1 MKTRYIIIALLLFGL
16 NAQAQVATITGKVVS
31 VADGDTFTLLVN
43 GNRQQKIR
51 LHGIDC
57 PEKRQDFGQVAKEFT
72 SKQVFGKT
80 ITVKPTDTDR
90 YGRTIA
96 IVLLADQI
104 SLNELL
110 LKNGL
115 AWHYLQY
122 DKNPDWNKLEQTARK
137 KKVGLWQQANAVAPW
152 TFRHTKRSAYN
163 KN

>member
-1 MKTRYIIIALLLFGL
+1 MKARYILLALLLFGL
-16 NAQAQVATITGKVVS
+16 NIQAQIATITGKVVA

-57 PEKRQDFGQVAKEFT
+57 PEKRQDFGQVAKDFT
-72 SKQVFGKT
+72 SKEVFGKT

-96 IVLLADQI
+96 IVLLPDQI

-115 AWHYLQY
+115 AWHYTQY
-122 DKNPDWNKLEQTARK
+122 DKNPQWKKLEQIARK
-137 KKVGLWQQANAVAPW
+137 NNVGLWQQPNAVAPW
-152 TFRHTKRSAYN
+152 TFRHAQRNAYN
-163 KN
+163 RN

>member
-1 MKTRYIIIALLLFGL
+1 MITKYIIIAFLLFGL
-16 NAQAQVATITGKVVS
+16 NAQAQVAAITGRVVA

-43 GNRQQKIR
+43 GKRQLKIR

-57 PEKRQDFGQVAKEFT
+57 PEKKQDFGQVAKDFT

-80 ITVKPTDTDR
+80 VTVKPTDTDR

-122 DKNPDWNKLEQTARK
+122 DKNPNWNKLEQSARK
-137 KKVGLWQQANAVAPW
+137 KKIGLWRQPNAVAPW
-152 TFRHTKRSAYN
+152 TFRHNKQNAYS

>member
-1 MKTRYIIIALLLFGL
+1 MKTKHILIALFFFTF
-16 NAQAQVATITGKVVS
+16 NSQAQVAAITGKVVS

-43 GNRQQKIR
+43 GNQQVKIR

-57 PEKRQDFGQVAKEFT
+57 PEKKQDFGQVAKEFT
-72 SKQVFGKT
+72 SKKVFEKT
-80 ITVKPTDTDR
+80 ITVKPTDIDR

-96 IVLLADQI
+96 IVLLPNSI

-122 DKNPDWNKLEQTARK
+122 DKNPNWSKLEQSARNSK
-137 KKVGLWQQANAVAPW
+137 IGLWQLDQPVAPW
-152 TFRHTKRSAYN
+152 SFRHLKRIAYKN
-163 KN
+163 K

>member
-1 MKTRYIIIALLLFGL
+1 MNTRYLIIALLLFGL
-16 NAQAQVATITGKVVS
+16 NAQAQVANLTGKVVA

-51 LHGIDC
+51 LHGVDC
-57 PEKRQDFGQVAKEFT
+57 PEKRQDFGQVAKDFT

-80 ITVKPTDTDR
+80 ITVKPTDIDR

-96 IVLLADQI
+96 IVLLPDQV

-115 AWHYLQY
+115 AWHYTQY
-122 DKNPDWNKLEQTARK
+122 DKNPHWYKLEQIARK
-137 KKVGLWQQANAVAPW
+137 NKVGLWRQPNAVAPW
-152 TFRHTKRSAYN
+152 TFRHTKRNAYN
-163 KN
+163 TN

>member
-1 MKTRYIIIALLLFGL
+1 MLFGL
-16 NAQAQVATITGKVVS
+16 NAQAQIATIKGKVVA

-43 GNRQQKIR
+43 GSRQQKIR

-57 PEKRQDFGQVAKEFT
+57 PEKRQDFGQVAKDFT

-96 IVLLADQI
+96 IVLLPGQV

-115 AWHYLQY
+115 AWHYTQY
-122 DKNPDWNKLEQTARK
+122 DKNSQWKKLEQSARNN
-137 KKVGLWQQANAVAPW
+137 KVGLWQQPNAVAPW
-152 TFRHTKRSAYN
+152 TFRHTKRNAYN
-163 KN
+163 TN

>member
-1 MKTRYIIIALLLFGL
+1 MKARYMIIALLLFGL
-16 NAQAQVATITGKVVS
+16 NIQAQIANITGKVVA

-51 LHGIDC
+51 LHGVDC
-57 PEKRQDFGQVAKEFT
+57 PEKKQDFGQVAKDFT

-80 ITVKPTDTDR
+80 ITVKPTDIDR

-96 IVLLADQI
+96 IVLLPDQI

-115 AWHYLQY
+115 AWHYTQY
-122 DKNPDWNKLEQTARK
+122 DKNPHWNKLEQIARK
-137 KKVGLWQQANAVAPW
+137 NKVGLWRQPDAVAPW
-152 TFRHTKRSAYN
+152 TFRHSKRNAYN
-163 KN
+163 TN

>member
-1 MKTRYIIIALLLFGL
+1 MKTGYLIIALLLFGL
-16 NAQAQVATITGKVVS
+16 NAQAQIATITGKVVA

-43 GNRQQKIR
+43 GSRQQKIR

-57 PEKRQDFGQVAKEFT
+57 PEKKQDFGQVAKDFT

-80 ITVKPTDTDR
+80 ITVKPTDIDR

-96 IVLLADQI
+96 IVLLPDQI

-115 AWHYLQY
+115 AWHYVQY
-122 DKNPDWNKLEQTARK
+122 DKNQQWNKLEQIARK
-137 KKVGLWQQANAVAPW
+137 NKVGLWQQPNAVAPW
-152 TFRHTKRSAYN
+152 TFRHTKRNAYN
-163 KN
+163 TN

>member
-1 MKTRYIIIALLLFGL
+1 MKKTYIIITLLLFVL
-16 NAQAQVATITGKVVS
+16 NIQAQIATITGKVIS
-31 VADGDTFTLLVN
+31 IADGDTFTLLIN
-43 GNRQQKIR
+43 GSRQQKIR

-57 PEKRQDFGQVAKEFT
+57 PEKKQDFGQVAKEFT

-80 ITVKPTDTDR
+80 ITVKPTDIDR

-96 IVLLADQI
+96 IVLLPDQI

-122 DKNPDWNKLEQTARK
+122 DQNPSWNILERSARQK
-137 KKVGLWQQANAVAPW
+137 KIGLWQQPEPVAPW
-152 TFRHTKRSAYN
+152 NFRRRKQMAYTTN
-163 KN
+163 

>member
-1 MKTRYIIIALLLFGL
+1 MKTRYLTIALLLFGL
-16 NAQAQVATITGKVVS
+16 NAQAQVATITGRVVA

-51 LHGIDC
+51 LHGVDC
-57 PEKRQDFGQVAKEFT
+57 PEKKQDFGQVAKDFT

-80 ITVKPTDTDR
+80 VTVRPTDTDR

-110 LKNGL
+110 LKKGL
-115 AWHYLQY
+115 AWHYTQY
-122 DKNPDWNKLEQTARK
+122 DKNPQWKSLEQIARK
-137 KKVGLWQQANAVAPW
+137 KKVGLWQQPNAVAPW
-152 TFRHTKRSAYN
+152 SFRHDKRNAYN
-163 KN
+163 RN

>member
-1 MKTRYIIIALLLFGL
+1 MKSRYLLLAFLLFAL
-16 NAQAQVATITGKVVS
+16 NIQAQIATITGKVVA

-57 PEKRQDFGQVAKEFT
+57 PEKRQDFGQVAKDFT

-96 IVLLADQI
+96 IVLLPDQI

-115 AWHYLQY
+115 AWHYTQY
-122 DKNPDWNKLEQTARK
+122 DKNPQWKKLEQIARK
-137 KKVGLWQQANAVAPW
+137 NKVGLWQQQNTVAPW
-152 TFRHTKRSAYN
+152 TFRHTQRNAYN
-163 KN
+163 RN

>member
-1 MKTRYIIIALLLFGL
+1 MKARYILLALLLFGL
-16 NAQAQVATITGKVVS
+16 NIQAQIATITGKVVA

-57 PEKRQDFGQVAKEFT
+57 PEKRQDFGQVAKDFT
-72 SKQVFGKT
+72 SKEVFGKT

-96 IVLLADQI
+96 IVLLPDQI

-115 AWHYLQY
+115 AWHYTQY
-122 DKNPDWNKLEQTARK
+122 DKNPQWKKLEQIARK
-137 KKVGLWQQANAVAPW
+137 NKVGLWQQPNAVAPW
-152 TFRHTKRSAYN
+152 TFRYTQRNAYN
-163 KN
+163 RN

>member
-1 MKTRYIIIALLLFGL
+1 MKARFILLALLLFGL
-16 NAQAQVATITGKVVS
+16 NIQAQIATITGKVVA
-31 VADGDTFTLLVN
+31 VADGDTFTLLVY

-57 PEKRQDFGQVAKEFT
+57 PEKRQDFGQVATDFT

-96 IVLLADQI
+96 IVLLPDQI

-115 AWHYLQY
+115 AWHYTQY
-122 DKNPDWNKLEQTARK
+122 DKNPQWKKLEQIARK
-137 KKVGLWQQANAVAPW
+137 NKV
-152 TFRHTKRSAYN
+152 
-163 KN
+163 